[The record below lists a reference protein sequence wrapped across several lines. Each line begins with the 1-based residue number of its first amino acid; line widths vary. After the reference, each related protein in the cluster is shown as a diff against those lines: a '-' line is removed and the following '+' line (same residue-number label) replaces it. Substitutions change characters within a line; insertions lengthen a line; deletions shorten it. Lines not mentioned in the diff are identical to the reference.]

1 MDSYTMRHFPLLF
14 WDGTL
19 YSFRVDHI
27 KWEVRVSR
35 EEGRGGEGR
44 GGEGRGEEGRGG
56 ERVPPATPTGEKAS
70 LPIEASWRA
79 GLQ

>member
-1 MDSYTMRHFPLLF
+1 MGQRDHELLSMDSYTMRHFPLLF

-35 EEGRGGEGR
+35 EEGRGEGTPCNPHR
-44 GGEGRGEEGRGG
+44 RKSQSPHRSILEGWLT
-56 ERVPPATPTGEKAS
+56 VTF
-70 LPIEASWRA
+70 
-79 GLQ
+79 